1 MVLWGK
7 NPSVLHSNSGSLL
20 GVVGGAGVLRGLK
33 VTASEETEFV
43 LGVGLG
49 KRRGV
54 EVAGLRL
61 LEG

>member
-1 MVLWGK
+1 M
-7 NPSVLHSNSGSLL
+7 HSNSGSLL
-20 GVVGGAGVLRGLK
+20 GVVGGAGVLSGLK

-43 LGVGLG
+43 LGVVG

-61 LEG
+61 LEGYR

>member
-43 LGVGLG
+43 LGVVG

-54 EVAGLRL
+54 EGAGLRL